1 MNPDRLNAVSRKN
14 EVIGVILI
22 GLGALCSVSVYFGVA
37 SVFGALVKN
46 ILFGLG
52 GVLGYLVPVLL
63 ILYGGLWIAA
73 KRKVLNRSKQLLLLL
88 VLFLIFTLCHLAVTA
103 QIYVIGQSYGT
114 FLADSYTVGAFDR
127 SGGGLLGA
135 LPAYWL
141 YRLFG
146 TVGSW
151 IACICGIVACL
162 IVLTNLSLR
171 QLSSEI
177 GTAVKSGYRDFAAKS
192 GERRLE
198 RERSRKQQHE
208 ENLYV
213 ESLRAEKDAARKA
226 QNDPFDL
233 RIQSFEPKSRAGRRK
248 RPRPKPALAAGS
260 ALDLRVFEPREK
272 PGQDGGYR
280 VETASVAA
288 ADEPEFD
295 LSPYRE
301 VFREEGIEFD
311 KEPVL
316 ETRGRRR
323 IEPPAEKEEDRLP
336 WDDVPPGGL
345 RAEKRPDEP
354 PGEAR
359 SAALSLSLDPAP
371 GPPAE
376 KEEDHLPWDDVPPG
390 GLRAVKRPDELSGES
405 RPGAVRTAPQ
415 PAPGP
420 PAAAGQ
426 SDTVQSA
433 PYHVETG
440 QHRAGTAAV
449 IAAAE
454 DGGPAP
460 SAGGSYVFPPLDLLD
475 APAPG
480 TAKSREEVQRNARRL
495 EETLASFRIEAHVV
509 DILQGP
515 VVTRYELQ
523 PAPGIKVSKIVQ
535 LADDIALN
543 LAAKSIRIEAP
554 VPGKSVIGIEVPNA
568 KRDTVGLREL
578 LADPKFAGMK
588 SPVAFALGKD
598 ITGTNV
604 FADIAKMPHLLIA
617 GQTGSGKSV
626 CVNSL
631 IVSLLYHASPDDV
644 NLLMIDPKVVELSVF
659 NNIPHLVAPVVTD
672 PKKASMALNWGV
684 AEMENRYRDFAKR
697 NVKELRRYNEVLQAD
712 GEKKLPHV
720 VVIVDELAD
729 LMMTSGPEVEEAIT
743 RIAQKGRAA
752 GIHLVLATQRPTV
765 DVVTGLIKAN
775 VPARVALS
783 VKASRDSQIILDTV
797 GAEKLLGYGDM
808 LFYTTGLPNP
818 ERIQGCWVSDK
829 EVEKVAEFLYTPP
842 EKLYN
847 AAVQE
852 SIENGAAQTD
862 GPGDDRDALFLR
874 AVDTVLENEQASTS
888 LLQRRLKV
896 GYARAARL
904 IDQLEREGIVSGQNG
919 SKPRQVLITREEFE
933 NMSGGDL
940 PD

>member
-1 MNPDRLNAVSRKN
+1 MNPDKTNTKSRKN

-22 GLGALCSVSVYFGVA
+22 GLGALCAISVYFGVA
-37 SVFGALVKN
+37 SVFGTFVGN
-46 ILFGLG
+46 IVFGFG
-52 GVLGYLVPVLL
+52 GVLGYLAPVLL

-73 KRKVLNRSKQLLLLL
+73 KNKVLNRDKQLLLLL
-88 VLFLIFTLCHLAVTA
+88 ALLLVFTICHLSSVSR
-103 QIYVIGQSYGT
+103 IYVLGQSYGS
-114 FLADSYTVGAFDR
+114 FLGDSYTLGILDR
-127 SGGGLLGA
+127 TGGGILGA
-135 LPAYWL
+135 LLSYWL
-141 YRLFG
+141 HLLLG
-146 TVGSW
+146 PAGSW
-151 IACICGIVACL
+151 IACISGLVACF
-162 IVLTNLSLR
+162 IALTNLSLR
-171 QLSSEI
+171 QLSSGI
-177 GTAVKSGYRDFAAKS
+177 GAAVKTGYRDLAAKS
-192 GERRLE
+192 GEWRLE
-198 RERSRKQQHE
+198 RKRERKQQRDEH
-208 ENLYV
+208 LFI
-213 ESLRAEKDAARKA
+213 ESLRAEKDAARRA

-248 RPRPKPALAAGS
+248 RMAKADPAVAENA
-260 ALDLRVFEPREK
+260 ALDLRVFEPRQEK
-272 PGQDGGYR
+272 HATHTEYLIETEPIPAKDPDYSPERYR
-280 VETASVAA
+280 SVFAG
-288 ADEPEFD
+288 AD
-295 LSPYRE
+295 
-301 VFREEGIEFD
+301 IEFD
-311 KEPVL
+311 DVPVP
-316 ETRGRRR
+316 ETRSKRR
-323 IEPPAEKEEDRLP
+323 IDPTITVDMDLP
-336 WDDVPPGGL
+336 WETDISAPSAPAQAGKPGRSTQPKPQGRGPVPEG
-345 RAEKRPDEP
+345 RPE
-354 PGEAR
+354 
-359 SAALSLSLDPAP
+359 AP
-371 GPPAE
+371 GT
-376 KEEDHLPWDDVPPG
+376 D
-390 GLRAVKRPDELSGES
+390 
-405 RPGAVRTAPQ
+405 
-415 PAPGP
+415 
-420 PAAAGQ
+420 
-426 SDTVQSA
+426 
-433 PYHVETG
+433 YHVETE

-449 IAAAE
+449 VAAE
-454 DGGPAP
+454 EDPDGAAP
-460 SAGGSYVFPPLDLLD
+460 NPGSYVFPPLDLLD
-475 APAPG
+475 VPAPSA
-480 TAKSREEVQRNARRL
+480 AKSREAVQQNARRL
-495 EETLASFRIEAHVV
+495 EETLASFRIESHVV

-568 KRDTVGLREL
+568 QRDTVGLREL
-578 LADPKFAGMK
+578 LSDPKFANMK

-644 NLLMIDPKVVELSVF
+644 SLLMIDPKVVELSVF
-659 NNIPHLVAPVVTD
+659 NNIPHLIAPVVTD
-672 PKKASMALNWGV
+672 PKKASLALNWGV

-697 NVKELRRYNEVLQAD
+697 NVKELRRYNEVLEAD

-783 VKASRDSQIILDTV
+783 VKSSRDSQIILDAV

-808 LFYTTGLPNP
+808 LFYTTGLANP

-829 EVEKVAEFLYTPP
+829 EVERIAEFLYTPA
-842 EKLYN
+842 EELYD
-847 AAVQE
+847 ASVQE
-852 SIENGAAQTD
+852 SIDSPADPGGRPEDDNDPLFRQAAD
-862 GPGDDRDALFLR
+862 I
-874 AVDTVLENEQASTS
+874 VLGNEQASTS

-904 IDQLEREGIVSGQNG
+904 IDQLESAGVVSGQNG
-919 SKPRQVLITREEFE
+919 SKPRQVLVTREEFE
-933 NMSGGDL
+933 NMLGGE
-940 PD
+940 PS